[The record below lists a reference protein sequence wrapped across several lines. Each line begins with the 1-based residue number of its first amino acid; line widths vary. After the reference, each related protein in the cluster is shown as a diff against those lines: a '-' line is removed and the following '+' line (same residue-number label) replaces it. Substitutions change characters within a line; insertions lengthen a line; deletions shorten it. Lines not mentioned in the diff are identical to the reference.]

1 MPIHGPLY
9 IVTDDVVHPVCRDEE
24 DPECGLITPDVIC
37 SGSFSRSVLDISER
51 AFLASSR
58 LS

>member
-24 DPECGLITPDVIC
+24 DLRSLEDSPRAGLGECTPDLKH
-37 SGSFSRSVLDISER
+37 SGSKVHVLPTEPQ
-51 AFLASSR
+51 
-58 LS
+58 